1 MFSALDWFLIL
12 TYLSFAF
19 AAGILLSPKA
29 GKSLVSYFVA
39 DRKLPWWWLGTSM
52 VATTFAADTPLVITG
67 FVAADGISANWFWWS
82 WAIGYMAMTVFFAG
96 KWRRAEVL
104 TDVEFVELRYGGK
117 PATVLRMVKAFYL
130 SILVNSIVL
139 GWVFKAMSKITG
151 PFMDWSELLGPETF
165 AAVRDVWPSF
175 LIFDSLNNTITV
187 LILFVVVVVYSS
199 MGGIQGVILTDLVQ
213 FALGMGGAI
222 LFAFY
227 AVSSQGGIS
236 GLLEK
241 MHATYPEQSGS
252 ILGFWPDFREASLPF
267 SVFLIFVF
275 VQWWA
280 QYYSDGSG
288 YLAQRIHTAKNPEE
302 AEKGSLWFN
311 AANFIVRTWPWI
323 LTALVTLVVF
333 PLDDPTRYFAEGN
346 LVRGDREMGYP
357 VLMKLILPS
366 GILGIVFASLMAAF
380 MSTADTHI
388 NWGASYL
395 VNDFYLRFVNPGADD
410 KTLVRMS
417 RTAVVLMSVI
427 AILVATQISSIA
439 SAWKFLLAFAS
450 GMGLPQI
457 LRWIWWR
464 TNAWTELSGMIT
476 ALILSLILYPAFP
489 DVRSEYLLCCVA
501 LGSVAVSIA
510 VTLLTPPV
518 PAETLDAFV
527 KRVEPFGFWNGAQSG
542 ERLEEFR
549 FKVVSWVA
557 GTSAL
562 FFGMF
567 SLGYFFLLQPWQ
579 GLVCLFSFFVLGA
592 YYWKRE
598 FGRNKKKEV

>member
-1 MFSALDWFLIL
+1 M
-12 TYLSFAF
+12 YLFFAF
-19 AAGILLSPKA
+19 TAGILLSPKA

-67 FVAADGISANWFWWS
+67 FIAADGISANWFWWS
-82 WAIGYMAMTVFFAG
+82 WAIGYMAITVFFAG
-96 KWRRAEVL
+96 KWRRMEVL

-117 PATVLRMVKAFYL
+117 PAIILRMVKAFYL

-151 PFMDWSELLGPETF
+151 PFLDWKDLLGADRF
-165 AAVRDVWPSF
+165 SIIQNVWPSF

-187 LILFVVVVVYSS
+187 LILFLVVVVYSS

-222 LFAFY
+222 LFAVY

-236 GLLEK
+236 GLLSK
-241 MHATYPEQSGS
+241 MEELYPDKHKS
-252 ILGFWPDFREASLPF
+252 ILSFWPDFQEASL
-267 SVFLIFVF
+267 SINVFLIFIS

-288 YLAQRIHTAKNPEE
+288 YLAQRIHTAKNPKE

-311 AANFIVRTWPWI
+311 IANFMVRTWPWI

-333 PLDDPTRYFAEGN
+333 PLHDPTKYFSEGWI
-346 LVRGDREMGYP
+346 VGGDREMGYP
-357 VLMKLILPS
+357 ILMKLILPN

-395 VNDFYLRFVNPGADD
+395 VNDFYLRFVHPKADD
-410 KTLVRMS
+410 KTLVKAS
-417 RTAVVLMSVI
+417 RIAVVTMSII
-427 AILVATQISSIA
+427 AILVATQIQSIA
-439 SAWKFLLAFAS
+439 NAWKFLLAFAS

-476 ALILSLILYPAFP
+476 ALILSMILYPSYP
-489 DVRSEYLLCCVA
+489 NVRSEYLLFWVA
-501 LGSVAVSIA
+501 IGSVAVSIL
-510 VTLLTPPV
+510 VTFLTPPV
-518 PAETLDAFV
+518 PQNTLDDFI
-527 KRVEPFGFWNGAQSG
+527 KRVDPIGFWKG
-542 ERLEEFR
+542 EDNKKRLEDFYKKI
-549 FKVVSWVA
+549 FLWLL
-557 GTSAL
+557 GTVAL

-567 SLGYFFLLQPWQ
+567 SLGYFFLLQSWQ
-579 GLVCLFSFFVLGA
+579 GFFCLFGFVFLGIL
-592 YYWKRE
+592 YWKKE
-598 FGRNKKKEV
+598 FGRI

>member
-1 MFSALDWFLIL
+1 MFSFIDWFFIFM
-12 TYLSFAF
+12 YLFFAF
-19 AAGILLSPKA
+19 TAGILLSPKA

-67 FVAADGISANWFWWS
+67 FIAADGISANWFWWS

-96 KWRRAEVL
+96 KWRRMEVL

-117 PATVLRMVKAFYL
+117 PAIILRMVKAFYL

-151 PFMDWSELLGPETF
+151 PFLDWKDLLGADRF
-165 AAVRDVWPSF
+165 SIIQNVWPSF

-187 LILFVVVVVYSS
+187 LILFLVVVVYSS

-222 LFAFY
+222 LFAVY

-236 GLLEK
+236 GLLSK
-241 MHATYPEQSGS
+241 MEELYPDKHKS
-252 ILGFWPDFREASLPF
+252 ILSFWPDFQEASLPIN
-267 SVFLIFVF
+267 VFLIFIS

-288 YLAQRIHTAKNPEE
+288 YLAQRIHTAKNPKE

-311 AANFIVRTWPWI
+311 IANFMVRTWPWI

-333 PLDDPTRYFAEGN
+333 PLYDPTKYFSEGW
-346 LVRGDREMGYP
+346 VVGGDREMGYP
-357 VLMKLILPS
+357 ILMKLILPN

-395 VNDFYLRFVNPGADD
+395 VNDFYLRFVHPKADD
-410 KTLVRMS
+410 KTLVKAS
-417 RTAVVLMSVI
+417 RIAVVTMSII
-427 AILVATQISSIA
+427 AILVATQIQSIA
-439 SAWKFLLAFAS
+439 NAWKFLLAFAS

-476 ALILSLILYPAFP
+476 ALILSMILYPSYP
-489 DVRSEYLLCCVA
+489 NVRSEYLLFWVA
-501 LGSVAVSIA
+501 IGSVAVSIL
-510 VTLLTPPV
+510 VTFLTPPV
-518 PAETLDAFV
+518 PQNTLDDFI
-527 KRVEPFGFWNGAQSG
+527 KRVDPIGFWKG
-542 ERLEEFR
+542 EDNKKRLEDFYKKI
-549 FKVVSWVA
+549 FLWLL
-557 GTSAL
+557 GTVAL

-567 SLGYFFLLQPWQ
+567 SLGYFFLLQFWQ
-579 GLVCLFSFFVLGA
+579 GFFCLFGFVFLGIL
-592 YYWKRE
+592 YWKKE
-598 FGRNKKKEV
+598 FGRN

>member
-1 MFSALDWFLIL
+1 M
-12 TYLSFAF
+12 YLFFAF
-19 AAGILLSPKA
+19 TAGILLSPKA

-67 FVAADGISANWFWWS
+67 FIAADGISANWFWWS

-96 KWRRAEVL
+96 KWRRMEVL

-117 PATVLRMVKAFYL
+117 PAIILRMVKAFYL

-151 PFMDWSELLGPETF
+151 PFLDWKDLLGADRF
-165 AAVRDVWPSF
+165 SIIQNVWPSF

-187 LILFVVVVVYSS
+187 LILFLVVVVYSS

-222 LFAFY
+222 LFAVY

-236 GLLEK
+236 GLLSK
-241 MHATYPEQSGS
+241 MEELYPDKHKS
-252 ILGFWPDFREASLPF
+252 ILSFWPDFQEASLPIN
-267 SVFLIFVF
+267 VFLIFIS

-288 YLAQRIHTAKNPEE
+288 YLAQRIHTAKNPKE

-311 AANFIVRTWPWI
+311 IANFMVRTWPWI

-333 PLDDPTRYFAEGN
+333 PLHDPTKYFSEGWI
-346 LVRGDREMGYP
+346 VGGDREMGYP
-357 VLMKLILPS
+357 ILMKLILPN

-395 VNDFYLRFVNPGADD
+395 VNDFYLRFVHPKADD
-410 KTLVRMS
+410 KTLVKAS
-417 RTAVVLMSVI
+417 RIAVVTMSII
-427 AILVATQISSIA
+427 AILVATQIQSIA
-439 SAWKFLLAFAS
+439 NAWKFLLAFAS

-476 ALILSLILYPAFP
+476 ALILSMILYPSYP
-489 DVRSEYLLCCVA
+489 NVRSEYLLFWVA
-501 LGSVAVSIA
+501 IGSVAVSIL
-510 VTLLTPPV
+510 VTFLTPPV
-518 PAETLDAFV
+518 PQNTLDDFI
-527 KRVEPFGFWNGAQSG
+527 KRVDPIGFWKG
-542 ERLEEFR
+542 EDNKKRLEDFYKKI
-549 FKVVSWVA
+549 FLWLL
-557 GTSAL
+557 GTVAL

-567 SLGYFFLLQPWQ
+567 SLGYFFLLQSWQ
-579 GLVCLFSFFVLGA
+579 GFFCLFGFVFLGIL
-592 YYWKRE
+592 YWKKE
-598 FGRNKKKEV
+598 FGRI

>member
-1 MFSALDWFLIL
+1 MFGVIDWFFIL
-12 TYLSFAF
+12 MYLSFAF

-96 KWRRAEVL
+96 KWRRMEVL

-117 PATVLRMVKAFYL
+117 PAIILRMVKAFYL

-151 PFMDWSELLGPETF
+151 PFLDWKDLLDADRF
-165 AAVRDVWPSF
+165 AIIQNVWPSF

-187 LILFVVVVVYSS
+187 LILFLVVVVYSS

-213 FALGMGGAI
+213 FVLGMGGAI
-222 LFAFY
+222 LFAVY

-236 GLLEK
+236 GLLSK
-241 MHATYPEQSGS
+241 MEEVYPDEHES
-252 ILGFWPDFREASLPF
+252 ILSFWPDFQEASLPIN
-267 SVFLIFVF
+267 VFLIFIS

-288 YLAQRIHTAKNPEE
+288 YLAQRIHTAKNPKE

-311 AANFIVRTWPWI
+311 VANFMIRTWPWI

-333 PLDDPTRYFAEGN
+333 PLHDPTKYFSEGWI
-346 LVRGDREMGYP
+346 VGGDREMGYP
-357 VLMKLILPS
+357 ILMKLILPS
-366 GILGIVFASLMAAF
+366 GVLGIVFASLMAAF

-395 VNDFYLRFVNPGADD
+395 VNDFYLRFVHPKADD
-410 KTLVRMS
+410 KTLVRAS
-417 RTAVVLMSVI
+417 RIAVVTMSII
-427 AILVATQISSIA
+427 AILVATQIQSIA

-476 ALILSLILYPAFP
+476 ALILSMILYPSFP
-489 DVRSEYLLCCVA
+489 NVRSEYLLFWVA
-501 LGSVAVSIA
+501 IGSVVVSIL
-510 VTLLTPPV
+510 VTFLTPPV
-518 PAETLDAFV
+518 SQNTLDDFV
-527 KRVEPFGFWNGAQSG
+527 KRVDPIGFWKG
-542 ERLEEFR
+542 EGSKKRLEDFYKKI
-549 FKVVSWVA
+549 FLWLLGTVV
-557 GTSAL
+557 L

-567 SLGYFFLLQPWQ
+567 SLGYFFLLRFWQ
-579 GLVCLFSFFVLGA
+579 GFLCLIGFVLLGIL
-592 YYWKRE
+592 YWKKE
-598 FGRNKKKEV
+598 FGRN

>member
-1 MFSALDWFLIL
+1 MFGVIDWFFIL
-12 TYLSFAF
+12 MYLSFAF

-96 KWRRAEVL
+96 KWRRMEVL

-117 PATVLRMVKAFYL
+117 PAIILRMVKAFYL

-151 PFMDWSELLGPETF
+151 PFLDWKDLLGADRF
-165 AAVRDVWPSF
+165 AIIQNVWPSF

-187 LILFVVVVVYSS
+187 LILFLVVVVYSS

-213 FALGMGGAI
+213 FVLGMGGAI
-222 LFAFY
+222 LFAVY

-236 GLLEK
+236 GLLSK
-241 MHATYPEQSGS
+241 MEEVYPDKHES
-252 ILGFWPDFREASLPF
+252 ILSFWPDFQEASLPIN
-267 SVFLIFVF
+267 VFLIFIS

-288 YLAQRIHTAKNPEE
+288 YLAQRIHTAKNPKE

-311 AANFIVRTWPWI
+311 VANFMIRTWPWI

-333 PLDDPTRYFAEGN
+333 PLHDPTKYFSEGWI
-346 LVRGDREMGYP
+346 VGGDREMGYP
-357 VLMKLILPS
+357 ILMKLILPS
-366 GILGIVFASLMAAF
+366 GVLGIVFASLMAAF

-395 VNDFYLRFVNPGADD
+395 VNDFYLRFVHPKADD
-410 KTLVRMS
+410 KTLVKAS
-417 RTAVVLMSVI
+417 RIAVVVMSII
-427 AILVATQISSIA
+427 AILVATQIQSIA

-476 ALILSLILYPAFP
+476 ALILSMILYPSFP
-489 DVRSEYLLCCVA
+489 NVRSEYLLFWVA
-501 LGSVAVSIA
+501 IGSVVVSIL
-510 VTLLTPPV
+510 VTFLTPPV
-518 PAETLDAFV
+518 SQNTLDDFV
-527 KRVEPFGFWNGAQSG
+527 KRVDPIGFWKG
-542 ERLEEFR
+542 EGSKKRLEDFYKKI
-549 FKVVSWVA
+549 FLWLLGTVV
-557 GTSAL
+557 L

-567 SLGYFFLLQPWQ
+567 SLGYFFLLRFWQ
-579 GLVCLFSFFVLGA
+579 GGFCLIGFVLLGIW
-592 YYWKRE
+592 YWKKE
-598 FGRNKKKEV
+598 FGRN

>member
-1 MFSALDWFLIL
+1 M
-12 TYLSFAF
+12 YLFFAF

-67 FVAADGISANWFWWS
+67 FIAADGISANWFWWS
-82 WAIGYMAMTVFFAG
+82 WAIGYMAMAVFFAG
-96 KWRRAEVL
+96 KWRRMEVL

-117 PATVLRMVKAFYL
+117 PAIILRMVKAFYL

-151 PFMDWSELLGPETF
+151 PFLDWKDLLGADRF
-165 AAVRDVWPSF
+165 SIIQNVWPSF

-187 LILFVVVVVYSS
+187 LILFLVVVVYSS

-222 LFAFY
+222 LFAVY

-236 GLLEK
+236 GLLSK
-241 MHATYPEQSGS
+241 MEELYPDKHKS
-252 ILGFWPDFREASLPF
+252 ILSFWPDFQEASLPIN
-267 SVFLIFVF
+267 VFLIFIS

-288 YLAQRIHTAKNPEE
+288 YLAQRIHTAKNPKE

-311 AANFIVRTWPWI
+311 IANFMVRTWPWI

-333 PLDDPTRYFAEGN
+333 PLHDPTKYFSEGWT
-346 LVRGDREMGYP
+346 VGGDREMGYP
-357 VLMKLILPS
+357 ILMKLILPN

-395 VNDFYLRFVNPGADD
+395 VNDFYLRFVHPKADD
-410 KTLVRMS
+410 KTLVKAS
-417 RTAVVLMSVI
+417 RIAVVTMSII
-427 AILVATQISSIA
+427 AILVATQIQSIA
-439 SAWKFLLAFAS
+439 NAWKFLLAFAS

-476 ALILSLILYPAFP
+476 ALILSIILYPSYP
-489 DVRSEYLLCCVA
+489 NVRSEYLLFWVA
-501 LGSVAVSIA
+501 IGSVAVSIL
-510 VTLLTPPV
+510 VTFLTPPV
-518 PAETLDAFV
+518 PQNTLDDFI
-527 KRVEPFGFWNGAQSG
+527 KRVDPIGFWKG
-542 ERLEEFR
+542 EDNKKRLEDFYKKT
-549 FKVVSWVA
+549 FLWLL
-557 GTSAL
+557 GTVAL

-567 SLGYFFLLQPWQ
+567 SLGYFFLLQFWQ
-579 GLVCLFSFFVLGA
+579 GFFCLFGFVFLGIL
-592 YYWKRE
+592 YWKRNLVE
-598 FGRNKKKEV
+598 IDKL

>member
-1 MFSALDWFLIL
+1 MFSIVDWSILFIYLI
-12 TYLSFAF
+12 FAF
-19 AAGILLSPKA
+19 GAGVLLSPKA

-96 KWRRAEVL
+96 KWRRMEVL

-117 PATVLRMVKAFYL
+117 PATILRMVKAFYL

-151 PFMDWSELLGPETF
+151 PFLDWKDLLGADGF
-165 AAVRDVWPSF
+165 AIVQSLWPSF

-187 LILFVVVVVYSS
+187 LILFLVVIVYSS

-213 FALGMGGAI
+213 FALGMSGAI
-222 LFAFY
+222 LFAVY

-236 GLLEK
+236 GLLTK
-241 MHATYPEQSGS
+241 MEEVYPDRHES
-252 ILGFWPDFREASLPF
+252 ILSFWPDFQDASLPF
-267 SVFLIFVF
+267 TVFLIFVS

-288 YLAQRIHTAKNPEE
+288 YLAQRIHTAKNPKE

-311 AANFIVRTWPWI
+311 VANFIVRTWPWV

-333 PLDDPTRYFAEGN
+333 PLHDPTRYFSEGQI
-346 LVRGDREMGYP
+346 VGGDREMGYP
-357 VLMKLILPS
+357 ILMKLILPS
-366 GILGIVFASLMAAF
+366 GVLGIVFASLMAAF

-395 VNDFYLRFVNPGADD
+395 VNDFYLRFIHPTASD
-410 KTLVRMS
+410 KTLVRVS
-417 RTAVVLMSVI
+417 RIAVVLMSVI
-427 AILVATQISSIA
+427 AILVATQIQSIA

-457 LRWIWWR
+457 LRWVWWR

-476 ALILSLILYPAFP
+476 ALVLSMILYPMFP
-489 DVRSEYLLCCVA
+489 EVRSEYLLFWVA
-501 LGSVAVSIA
+501 IGSVIVSIT

-518 PAETLDAFV
+518 PQATLDAFV
-527 KRVEPFGFWNGAQSG
+527 QRANPFGFWKGGESK
-542 ERLEEFR
+542 ERLEDFQR
-549 FKVVSWVA
+549 RIVLWFL
-557 GTSAL
+557 GTVAL

-567 SLGYFFLLQPWQ
+567 SLGYFFLLQFWQ
-579 GLVCLFSFFVLGA
+579 GACCLIGFAVFGA
-592 YYWKRE
+592 VYWKKE
-598 FGRNKKKEV
+598 FNKNQTD

>member
-1 MFSALDWFLIL
+1 MFSILDWSIL
-12 TYLSFAF
+12 SLYLLFAF
-19 AAGILLSPKA
+19 GAGVILSPKA

-96 KWRRAEVL
+96 KWRKMEVL

-117 PATVLRMVKAFYL
+117 PAMILRMVKAFYL

-151 PFMDWSELLGPETF
+151 PFLDWNELLGAESF
-165 AAVRDVWPSF
+165 SMIQNLWPSF
-175 LIFDSLNNTITV
+175 LVFDSLNNTITV
-187 LILFVVVVVYSS
+187 LILFFVVVIYSS

-236 GLLEK
+236 GLLLK
-241 MHATYPEQSGS
+241 MEEVYPDKHES
-252 ILGFWPDFREASLPF
+252 ILSFWPDFQDASLPF
-267 SVFLIFVF
+267 TVFLIFIG

-288 YLAQRIHTAKNPEE
+288 YLAQRIHTARNPKE

-311 AANFIVRTWPWI
+311 IANFIIRTWPWV

-333 PLDDPTRYFAEGN
+333 PLHDPTRYFAEGQI
-346 LVRGDREMGYP
+346 VGSDREMGYP
-357 VLMKLILPS
+357 VLMKLILPT
-366 GILGIVFASLMAAF
+366 GVLGIVFASLMAAF

-395 VNDFYLRFVNPGADD
+395 VNDFYLRFIHPSASD
-410 KTLVRMS
+410 KTLVRVS
-417 RTAVVLMSVI
+417 RIAVVLMSII
-427 AILVATQISSIA
+427 AILVATQIQSIA

-464 TNAWTELSGMIT
+464 ANAWTELSGMIT
-476 ALILSLILYPAFP
+476 ALILSMILYPAYP
-489 DVRSEYLLCCVA
+489 EVRSEYLLFWVA
-501 LGSVAVSIA
+501 MGSVVVSIA

-518 PAETLDAFV
+518 PKETLDAFIE
-527 KRVEPFGFWNGAQSG
+527 RVNPFGFWQGKENDV
-542 ERLEEFR
+542 RLKEFR
-549 FKVVSWVA
+549 ERIYLWIL
-557 GTSAL
+557 GTTAL

-567 SLGYFFLLQPWQ
+567 SLGYFLLLQPWQ
-579 GLVCLFSFFVLGA
+579 GLVSLIGFSVFGTV
-592 YYWKRE
+592 YWKKE
-598 FGRNKKKEV
+598 FNKNKTD

>member
-1 MFSALDWFLIL
+1 MFSVLDWFFIL
-12 TYLSFAF
+12 LYLLFAF

-96 KWRRAEVL
+96 KWRKMEVL

-117 PATVLRMVKAFYL
+117 PATILRMVKAFYL

-151 PFMDWSELLGPETF
+151 PFLDWTDILGVDGF
-165 AAVRDVWPSF
+165 AIVRNLWPSF

-187 LILFVVVVVYSS
+187 LILFLIVVVYSS

-222 LFAFY
+222 LFAVY

-236 GLLEK
+236 GLLMGMKEI
-241 MHATYPEQSGS
+241 YPDKHES
-252 ILGFWPDFREASLPF
+252 ILSFWPDFQGASLPF
-267 SVFLIFVF
+267 NVFLIFIS

-288 YLAQRIHTAKNPEE
+288 YLAQRIHTAKSPEE

-311 AANFIVRTWPWI
+311 VANFIVRTWPWI

-333 PLDDPTRYFAEGN
+333 PLHDPTRYFSEGQI
-346 LVRGDREMGYP
+346 VGGDREMGYP
-357 VLMKLILPS
+357 ILMKLILPS
-366 GILGIVFASLMAAF
+366 GVLGIVFASLMAAF

-395 VNDFYLRFVNPGADD
+395 VNDFYLRFLHPGADD
-410 KTLVRMS
+410 KTLVRVS
-417 RTAVVLMSVI
+417 RIAVVLM
-427 AILVATQISSIA
+427 AIVAVLVATQIQSIA

-476 ALILSLILYPAFP
+476 ALTLSMILYPFFP
-489 DVRSEYLLCCVA
+489 EVRSEYLLFWVA
-501 LGSVAVSIA
+501 IGSVAVSIL
-510 VTLLTPPV
+510 VTLTTPPV
-518 PAETLDAFV
+518 SKDTLDAFV
-527 KRVEPFGFWNGAQSG
+527 KRADPFGFWKGQGSK
-542 ERLEEFR
+542 ERLEDFQE
-549 FKVVSWVA
+549 KIVLWILGTVS
-557 GTSAL
+557 L

-567 SLGYFFLLQPWQ
+567 SLGCFFLLKFWQ
-579 GLVCLFSFFVLGA
+579 GACCLIGFVAFGFF
-592 YYWKRE
+592 YWKKE
-598 FGRNKKKEV
+598 FGNNGID

>member
-1 MFSALDWFLIL
+1 MFSFIDWFFIFM
-12 TYLSFAF
+12 YLFFAF
-19 AAGILLSPKA
+19 TAGILLSPKA

-67 FVAADGISANWFWWS
+67 FIAADGISANWFWWS

-96 KWRRAEVL
+96 KWRRMEVL

-117 PATVLRMVKAFYL
+117 PAIILRMVKAFYL

-151 PFMDWSELLGPETF
+151 PFLDWKDLLGADRF
-165 AAVRDVWPSF
+165 SIIQNVWPSF

-187 LILFVVVVVYSS
+187 LILFLVVVVYSS

-222 LFAFY
+222 LFAVY

-236 GLLEK
+236 GLLSK
-241 MHATYPEQSGS
+241 MEELYPDKHKS
-252 ILGFWPDFREASLPF
+252 ILSFWPDFQEASL
-267 SVFLIFVF
+267 SINVFLIFIS

-288 YLAQRIHTAKNPEE
+288 YLAQRIHTAKNPKE

-311 AANFIVRTWPWI
+311 IANFMVRTWPWI

-333 PLDDPTRYFAEGN
+333 PLHDPTKYFSEGWI
-346 LVRGDREMGYP
+346 VGGDREMGYP
-357 VLMKLILPS
+357 ILMKLILPN

-395 VNDFYLRFVNPGADD
+395 VNDFYLRFVHPKADD
-410 KTLVRMS
+410 KTLVKAS
-417 RTAVVLMSVI
+417 RIAVVTMSII
-427 AILVATQISSIA
+427 AILVATQIQSIA
-439 SAWKFLLAFAS
+439 NAWKFLLAFAS

-476 ALILSLILYPAFP
+476 ALILSMILYPSYP
-489 DVRSEYLLCCVA
+489 NVRSEYLLFWVA
-501 LGSVAVSIA
+501 IGSVAVSIL
-510 VTLLTPPV
+510 VTFLTPPV
-518 PAETLDAFV
+518 PQNTLDDFI
-527 KRVEPFGFWNGAQSG
+527 KRVDPIGFWKG
-542 ERLEEFR
+542 EDNKKRLEDFYKKI
-549 FKVVSWVA
+549 FLWLL
-557 GTSAL
+557 GTVAL

-567 SLGYFFLLQPWQ
+567 SLGYFFLLQSWQ
-579 GLVCLFSFFVLGA
+579 GFFCLFGFVFLGIL
-592 YYWKRE
+592 YW
-598 FGRNKKKEV
+598 

>member
-1 MFSALDWFLIL
+1 MFSFIDWFFIFM
-12 TYLSFAF
+12 YLFFAF
-19 AAGILLSPKA
+19 TAGILLSPKA

-67 FVAADGISANWFWWS
+67 FIAADGISANWFWWS

-96 KWRRAEVL
+96 KWRRMEVL

-117 PATVLRMVKAFYL
+117 PAIILRMVKAFYL

-151 PFMDWSELLGPETF
+151 PFLDWKDLLGADRF
-165 AAVRDVWPSF
+165 SIIQNVWPSF

-187 LILFVVVVVYSS
+187 LILFLVVVVYSS

-222 LFAFY
+222 LFAVY

-236 GLLEK
+236 GLLSRMEEL
-241 MHATYPEQSGS
+241 YPDKHKS
-252 ILGFWPDFREASLPF
+252 ILSFWPDFQEASLPIN
-267 SVFLIFVF
+267 VFLIFIS

-288 YLAQRIHTAKNPEE
+288 YLAQRIHTAKNPKE

-311 AANFIVRTWPWI
+311 IANFMVRTWPWI

-333 PLDDPTRYFAEGN
+333 PLHDPTKYFSEGWI
-346 LVRGDREMGYP
+346 VGGDREMGYP
-357 VLMKLILPS
+357 ILMKLILPN

-395 VNDFYLRFVNPGADD
+395 VNDFYLRFVHPKADD
-410 KTLVRMS
+410 KTLVKAS
-417 RTAVVLMSVI
+417 RVAVVTMSII
-427 AILVATQISSIA
+427 AILVATQIQSIA
-439 SAWKFLLAFAS
+439 NAWKFLLAFAS

-476 ALILSLILYPAFP
+476 ALILSMILYPSYP
-489 DVRSEYLLCCVA
+489 NVRSEYLLFWVA
-501 LGSVAVSIA
+501 IGSVAVSIL
-510 VTLLTPPV
+510 VTFLTPPV
-518 PAETLDAFV
+518 PQNTLDDFI
-527 KRVEPFGFWNGAQSG
+527 KRVDPIGFWKG
-542 ERLEEFR
+542 EDNKKRLEDFYKKI
-549 FKVVSWVA
+549 FLWLL
-557 GTSAL
+557 GTIAL

-567 SLGYFFLLQPWQ
+567 SLGYFFLLQFWQ
-579 GLVCLFSFFVLGA
+579 GFFCLFGFVFLGIL
-592 YYWKRE
+592 YWKKNLVE
-598 FGRNKKKEV
+598 IDKL

>member
-1 MFSALDWFLIL
+1 MFGVIDWFFIL
-12 TYLSFAF
+12 MYLSFAF

-96 KWRRAEVL
+96 KWRRMEVL

-117 PATVLRMVKAFYL
+117 PAIILRMVKAFYL

-151 PFMDWSELLGPETF
+151 PFLDWKDLLGADRF
-165 AAVRDVWPSF
+165 AIIQNVWPSF

-187 LILFVVVVVYSS
+187 LILFLVVVVYSS

-213 FALGMGGAI
+213 FVLGMGGAI
-222 LFAFY
+222 LFAVY

-236 GLLEK
+236 GLLSK
-241 MHATYPEQSGS
+241 MEEVYPDKHES
-252 ILGFWPDFREASLPF
+252 ILSFWPDFQEASLPIN
-267 SVFLIFVF
+267 VFLIFIS

-288 YLAQRIHTAKNPEE
+288 YLAQRIHTAKNPKE

-311 AANFIVRTWPWI
+311 VANFMIRTWPWI

-333 PLDDPTRYFAEGN
+333 PLHDPTKYFSEGWI
-346 LVRGDREMGYP
+346 VGGDREMGYP
-357 VLMKLILPS
+357 ILMKLILPS
-366 GILGIVFASLMAAF
+366 GVLGIVFASLMAAF

-395 VNDFYLRFVNPGADD
+395 VNDFYLRFVHPKADD
-410 KTLVRMS
+410 KTLVKAS
-417 RTAVVLMSVI
+417 RIAVVVMSII
-427 AILVATQISSIA
+427 AILVATQIQSIA

-476 ALILSLILYPAFP
+476 ALILSMILYPSFP
-489 DVRSEYLLCCVA
+489 NVRSEYLLFWVA
-501 LGSVAVSIA
+501 IGSVVVSIL
-510 VTLLTPPV
+510 VTFLTPPV
-518 PAETLDAFV
+518 SQKTLDDFV
-527 KRVEPFGFWNGAQSG
+527 KRVDPIGFWKG
-542 ERLEEFR
+542 EGSKKRLEDFYKKI
-549 FKVVSWVA
+549 FLWLLGTVV
-557 GTSAL
+557 L

-567 SLGYFFLLQPWQ
+567 SLGYFFLLRFWQ
-579 GLVCLFSFFVLGA
+579 GGFCLIGFVFLGIW
-592 YYWKRE
+592 YWKKE
-598 FGRNKKKEV
+598 FGRN

>member
-1 MFSALDWFLIL
+1 MFSFIDWFFIFM
-12 TYLSFAF
+12 YLFFAF
-19 AAGILLSPKA
+19 TAGILLSPKA

-67 FVAADGISANWFWWS
+67 FIAADGISANWFWWS

-96 KWRRAEVL
+96 KWRRMEVL

-117 PATVLRMVKAFYL
+117 PAIILRMVKAFYL

-151 PFMDWSELLGPETF
+151 PFLDWKDLLGADRF
-165 AAVRDVWPSF
+165 SIIQNVWPSF

-187 LILFVVVVVYSS
+187 LILFLVVVVYSS

-222 LFAFY
+222 LFAVY

-236 GLLEK
+236 GLLSK
-241 MHATYPEQSGS
+241 MEELYPDKHKS
-252 ILGFWPDFREASLPF
+252 ILSFWPDFQEASLPIN
-267 SVFLIFVF
+267 VFLIFIS

-288 YLAQRIHTAKNPEE
+288 YLAQRIHTAKNPKE

-311 AANFIVRTWPWI
+311 IANFMVRTWPWI

-333 PLDDPTRYFAEGN
+333 PLHDPTKYFSEGWI
-346 LVRGDREMGYP
+346 VGGDREMGYP
-357 VLMKLILPS
+357 ILMKLILPN

-395 VNDFYLRFVNPGADD
+395 VNDFYLRFVHPKADD
-410 KTLVRMS
+410 KTLVKAS
-417 RTAVVLMSVI
+417 RIAVVTMSII
-427 AILVATQISSIA
+427 AILVATQIQSIA
-439 SAWKFLLAFAS
+439 NAWKFLLAFAS

-476 ALILSLILYPAFP
+476 ALILSMILYPSYP
-489 DVRSEYLLCCVA
+489 NVRSEYLLFWVA
-501 LGSVAVSIA
+501 IGSVAVSIL
-510 VTLLTPPV
+510 VTFLTPPV
-518 PAETLDAFV
+518 PQNTLDDFI
-527 KRVEPFGFWNGAQSG
+527 KRVDPIGFWKG
-542 ERLEEFR
+542 EDNKKRLEDFYKKI
-549 FKVVSWVA
+549 FLWLL
-557 GTSAL
+557 GTVAL

-567 SLGYFFLLQPWQ
+567 SLGYFFLLQFWQ
-579 GLVCLFSFFVLGA
+579 GFFCLFGFVFLGIL
-592 YYWKRE
+592 YWK
-598 FGRNKKKEV
+598 KIW

>member
-1 MFSALDWFLIL
+1 MFSILDWSIL
-12 TYLSFAF
+12 SLYLLFAF
-19 AAGILLSPKA
+19 GAGVLLSPKA

-96 KWRRAEVL
+96 KWRRMEVL

-117 PATVLRMVKAFYL
+117 PATILRMVKAFYL

-151 PFMDWSELLGPETF
+151 PFLDWNELLGPESFSTIQNF
-165 AAVRDVWPSF
+165 WPSF
-175 LIFDSLNNTITV
+175 LVFDSLNNTITV
-187 LILFVVVVVYSS
+187 LILFFVVVIYSS

-213 FALGMGGAI
+213 FALGMGGAVI
-222 LFAFY
+222 FAFY

-236 GLLEK
+236 GLLSK
-241 MHATYPEQSGS
+241 MEEVYPEKHES
-252 ILGFWPDFREASLPF
+252 ILSFWPDFQDASLPF
-267 SVFLIFVF
+267 TVFLIFIG

-311 AANFIVRTWPWI
+311 IANFIVRTWPWI

-333 PLDDPTRYFAEGN
+333 PLHDPARYFAEGQ
-346 LVRGDREMGYP
+346 LVGNDREMGYP
-357 VLMKLILPS
+357 VLMKLILPT
-366 GILGIVFASLMAAF
+366 GVLGIVFASLMAAF

-395 VNDFYLRFVNPGADD
+395 VNDFYLRFIHPSASD
-410 KTLVRMS
+410 KTLVRVS
-417 RTAVVLMSVI
+417 RIAVVLMSII
-427 AILVATQISSIA
+427 AILVATQIQSIA

-457 LRWIWWR
+457 LRWVWWR
-464 TNAWTELSGMIT
+464 ANAWTELSGMIT
-476 ALILSLILYPAFP
+476 ALILSMILYPAYP
-489 DVRSEYLLCCVA
+489 EVRSEYLLFWVA
-501 LGSVAVSIA
+501 MGSVFVSIL

-518 PAETLDAFV
+518 PKETLDAFIE
-527 KRVEPFGFWNGAQSG
+527 RVNPFGFWKGQESDV
-542 ERLEEFR
+542 RLKEFQNR
-549 FKVVSWVA
+549 IYLWIL
-557 GTSAL
+557 GTSSL

-567 SLGYFFLLQPWQ
+567 SLGYFLLLQPWQ
-579 GLVCLFSFFVLGA
+579 GLISLIGFVLLGSV
-592 YYWKRE
+592 YWRKG
-598 FGRNKKKEV
+598 FGKN

>member
-1 MFSALDWFLIL
+1 M
-12 TYLSFAF
+12 YLFFAF
-19 AAGILLSPKA
+19 TAGILLSPKA

-67 FVAADGISANWFWWS
+67 FIAADGISANWFWWS

-96 KWRRAEVL
+96 KWRRMEVL

-117 PATVLRMVKAFYL
+117 PAIILRMVKAFYL

-151 PFMDWSELLGPETF
+151 PFLDWKDLLGADRF
-165 AAVRDVWPSF
+165 SIIQNVWPSF

-187 LILFVVVVVYSS
+187 LILFLVVVVYSS

-222 LFAFY
+222 LFAVY

-236 GLLEK
+236 GLLSK
-241 MHATYPEQSGS
+241 MEELYPDKHKS
-252 ILGFWPDFREASLPF
+252 ILSFWPDFQEASLPIN
-267 SVFLIFVF
+267 VFLIFIS

-288 YLAQRIHTAKNPEE
+288 YLAQRIHTAKNPKE

-311 AANFIVRTWPWI
+311 IANFMVRTWPWI

-333 PLDDPTRYFAEGN
+333 PLHDPIKYFSEGWI
-346 LVRGDREMGYP
+346 VGGDREMGYP
-357 VLMKLILPS
+357 ILMKLILPN

-395 VNDFYLRFVNPGADD
+395 VNDFYLRFVHPKADD
-410 KTLVRMS
+410 KTLVKAS
-417 RTAVVLMSVI
+417 RIAVVTMSII
-427 AILVATQISSIA
+427 AILVATQIQSIA
-439 SAWKFLLAFAS
+439 NAWKFLLAFAS

-476 ALILSLILYPAFP
+476 ALILSMILYPSYP
-489 DVRSEYLLCCVA
+489 NVRSEYLLFWVA
-501 LGSVAVSIA
+501 IGSVAVSILI
-510 VTLLTPPV
+510 TFLTPPV
-518 PAETLDAFV
+518 PQNTLDDFI
-527 KRVEPFGFWNGAQSG
+527 KRVDPIGFWKG
-542 ERLEEFR
+542 EDNKKRLEDFYKKI
-549 FKVVSWVA
+549 FLWLL
-557 GTSAL
+557 GTVAL

-567 SLGYFFLLQPWQ
+567 SLGYFFLLQFWQ
-579 GLVCLFSFFVLGA
+579 GFFCLFGFVFLGIL
-592 YYWKRE
+592 YWKKE
-598 FGRNKKKEV
+598 FGRI

>member
-1 MFSALDWFLIL
+1 MFSFIDWFFIFM
-12 TYLSFAF
+12 YLFFAF
-19 AAGILLSPKA
+19 TAGILLSPKA

-67 FVAADGISANWFWWS
+67 FIAADGISANWFWWS

-96 KWRRAEVL
+96 KWRRMEVL

-117 PATVLRMVKAFYL
+117 PAIILRMVKAFYL

-151 PFMDWSELLGPETF
+151 PFLDWKDLLGADRF
-165 AAVRDVWPSF
+165 SIIQNVWPSF

-187 LILFVVVVVYSS
+187 LILFLVVVVYSS

-222 LFAFY
+222 LFAVY

-236 GLLEK
+236 GLLSK
-241 MHATYPEQSGS
+241 MEELYPDKHKS
-252 ILGFWPDFREASLPF
+252 ILSFWPDFQEASLPIN
-267 SVFLIFVF
+267 VFLIFIS

-288 YLAQRIHTAKNPEE
+288 YLAQRIHTAKNPKE

-311 AANFIVRTWPWI
+311 IANFMVRTWPWI

-333 PLDDPTRYFAEGN
+333 PLHDPTKYFSEGWI
-346 LVRGDREMGYP
+346 VGGDREMGYP
-357 VLMKLILPS
+357 ILMKLILPN

-395 VNDFYLRFVNPGADD
+395 VNDFYLRFVHPKADD
-410 KTLVRMS
+410 KTLVKAS
-417 RTAVVLMSVI
+417 RIAVVTMSII
-427 AILVATQISSIA
+427 AILVATQIQSIA
-439 SAWKFLLAFAS
+439 NAWKFLLAFAS

-476 ALILSLILYPAFP
+476 ALILSMILYPSYP
-489 DVRSEYLLCCVA
+489 NVRSEYLLFWVA
-501 LGSVAVSIA
+501 IGSVAVSIL
-510 VTLLTPPV
+510 VTFLTPPV
-518 PAETLDAFV
+518 PQNTLDDFI
-527 KRVEPFGFWNGAQSG
+527 KRVDPIGFWKG
-542 ERLEEFR
+542 EDNKKRLEDFYKKI
-549 FKVVSWVA
+549 FLWLL
-557 GTSAL
+557 GTVAL

-567 SLGYFFLLQPWQ
+567 SLGYFFLLQFWQ
-579 GLVCLFSFFVLGA
+579 GFFCLFGFVFLGIL
-592 YYWKRE
+592 YWKKI
-598 FGRNKKKEV
+598 GRN

>member
-1 MFSALDWFLIL
+1 MFSVIDWFFIFM
-12 TYLSFAF
+12 YLSFAF

-67 FVAADGISANWFWWS
+67 FIAADGISANWFWWS

-96 KWRRAEVL
+96 KWRRMEVL

-117 PATVLRMVKAFYL
+117 PAIILRMVKAFYL

-151 PFMDWSELLGPETF
+151 PFLDWKDLLGADRF
-165 AAVRDVWPSF
+165 SIIQNVWPSF

-187 LILFVVVVVYSS
+187 LILFLVVVVYSS

-222 LFAFY
+222 LFAVY

-236 GLLEK
+236 GLLSK
-241 MHATYPEQSGS
+241 MEELYPDKHKS
-252 ILGFWPDFREASLPF
+252 ILSFWPDFQEASLPIN
-267 SVFLIFVF
+267 VFLIFIS

-288 YLAQRIHTAKNPEE
+288 YLAQRIHTAKNPKE

-311 AANFIVRTWPWI
+311 IANFMVRTWPWI

-333 PLDDPTRYFAEGN
+333 PLHDPTKYFSEGWI
-346 LVRGDREMGYP
+346 VGGDREMGYP
-357 VLMKLILPS
+357 ILMKLILPN

-395 VNDFYLRFVNPGADD
+395 VNDFYLRFVHPKADD
-410 KTLVRMS
+410 KTLVKAS
-417 RTAVVLMSVI
+417 RIAVVTMSII
-427 AILVATQISSIA
+427 AILVATQIQSIA
-439 SAWKFLLAFAS
+439 NAWKFLLAFAS

-476 ALILSLILYPAFP
+476 ALILSMILYPSYP
-489 DVRSEYLLCCVA
+489 NVRSEYLLFWVA
-501 LGSVAVSIA
+501 IGSVAVSIL
-510 VTLLTPPV
+510 VTFLTPPV
-518 PAETLDAFV
+518 PQNTLDDFI
-527 KRVEPFGFWNGAQSG
+527 KRVDPIGFWKG
-542 ERLEEFR
+542 EDNKKRLEDFYKKI
-549 FKVVSWVA
+549 FLWLL
-557 GTSAL
+557 GTVAL

-567 SLGYFFLLQPWQ
+567 SLGYFFLLQFWQ
-579 GLVCLFSFFVLGA
+579 GFFCLFGFVFLGIL
-592 YYWKRE
+592 YWKKNLVE
-598 FGRNKKKEV
+598 IDKL

>member
-1 MFSALDWFLIL
+1 M
-12 TYLSFAF
+12 YLFFAF

-67 FVAADGISANWFWWS
+67 FIAADGISANWFWWS
-82 WAIGYMAMTVFFAG
+82 WAIGYMAMAVFFAG
-96 KWRRAEVL
+96 KWRRMEVL

-117 PATVLRMVKAFYL
+117 PAIILRMVKAFYL

-151 PFMDWSELLGPETF
+151 PFLDWKDLLGADRF
-165 AAVRDVWPSF
+165 SIIQNVWPSF

-187 LILFVVVVVYSS
+187 LILFLVVVVYSS

-222 LFAFY
+222 LFAVY

-236 GLLEK
+236 GLLSK
-241 MHATYPEQSGS
+241 MEELYPDKHKS
-252 ILGFWPDFREASLPF
+252 ILSFWPDFQEASLPIN
-267 SVFLIFVF
+267 VFLIFIS

-288 YLAQRIHTAKNPEE
+288 YLAQRIHTAKNPKE

-311 AANFIVRTWPWI
+311 IANFMVRTWPWI

-333 PLDDPTRYFAEGN
+333 PLHDPTKYFSEGWT
-346 LVRGDREMGYP
+346 VGGDREMGYP
-357 VLMKLILPS
+357 ILMKLILPN

-395 VNDFYLRFVNPGADD
+395 VNDFYLRFVHPKADD
-410 KTLVRMS
+410 KTLVKAS
-417 RTAVVLMSVI
+417 RIAVVTMSII
-427 AILVATQISSIA
+427 AILVATQIQSIA
-439 SAWKFLLAFAS
+439 NAWKFLLAFAS

-476 ALILSLILYPAFP
+476 ALILSIILYPSYP
-489 DVRSEYLLCCVA
+489 NVRSEYLLFWVA
-501 LGSVAVSIA
+501 IGSVAVSIL
-510 VTLLTPPV
+510 VTFLTPPV
-518 PAETLDAFV
+518 PQNTLDDFI
-527 KRVEPFGFWNGAQSG
+527 KRVDPIGFWKG
-542 ERLEEFR
+542 EDNKKRLEDFYKKT
-549 FKVVSWVA
+549 FLWLL
-557 GTSAL
+557 GTVAL

-567 SLGYFFLLQPWQ
+567 SLGYFFLLQFWQ
-579 GLVCLFSFFVLGA
+579 GFVCLFGFVFLGIL
-592 YYWKRE
+592 YWKKE
-598 FGRNKKKEV
+598 FGRF

>member
-1 MFSALDWFLIL
+1 MFSVIDWFFIFM
-12 TYLSFAF
+12 YLSFAF

-96 KWRRAEVL
+96 KWRRMEVL

-117 PATVLRMVKAFYL
+117 PAIILRMVKAFYL

-151 PFMDWSELLGPETF
+151 PFLDWKDLLGADRF
-165 AAVRDVWPSF
+165 AIIQNVWPSF

-187 LILFVVVVVYSS
+187 LILFLVVIVYSS

-222 LFAFY
+222 LFAVY
-227 AVSSQGGIS
+227 AVSSQGGVS
-236 GLLEK
+236 GLLSK
-241 MHATYPEQSGS
+241 MEEIYPDKHKS
-252 ILGFWPDFREASLPF
+252 ILSFWPDFQEASLPIN
-267 SVFLIFVF
+267 VFLIFIS

-288 YLAQRIHTAKNPEE
+288 YLAQRIHTAKNPKE

-311 AANFIVRTWPWI
+311 VANFMIRTWPWI

-333 PLDDPTRYFAEGN
+333 PLHDPTKYFSEGWI
-346 LVRGDREMGYP
+346 VGGDREMGYP
-357 VLMKLILPS
+357 ILMKLILPN

-388 NWGASYL
+388 NWGASYI
-395 VNDFYLRFVNPGADD
+395 VNDFYLRFVHPKADD
-410 KTLVRMS
+410 KTLVKAS
-417 RTAVVLMSVI
+417 RIAVVTMSII
-427 AILVATQISSIA
+427 AILVATQIQSIA
-439 SAWKFLLAFAS
+439 NAWKFLLAFAS

-476 ALILSLILYPAFP
+476 ALILSMILYPSFP
-489 DVRSEYLLCCVA
+489 NVRSEYLLFWVA
-501 LGSVAVSIA
+501 IGSVVVSIL
-510 VTLLTPPV
+510 VTFLTPPV
-518 PAETLDAFV
+518 PQNTLDDFI
-527 KRVEPFGFWNGAQSG
+527 KRVDPIGFWKG
-542 ERLEEFR
+542 EDNKKRLDDFYKKI
-549 FKVVSWVA
+549 FLWLL
-557 GTSAL
+557 GTAAL

-567 SLGYFFLLQPWQ
+567 SLGYFFLLRFWQ
-579 GLVCLFSFFVLGA
+579 GLLCLIGFVLLGIL
-592 YYWKRE
+592 YWKKE
-598 FGRNKKKEV
+598 FGRN

>member
-1 MFSALDWFLIL
+1 MFGVIDWFFIFM
-12 TYLSFAF
+12 YLSFAF
-19 AAGILLSPKA
+19 VAGILLSPKA

-96 KWRRAEVL
+96 KWRRMEVL

-117 PATVLRMVKAFYL
+117 PAIILRMVKAFYL

-151 PFMDWSELLGPETF
+151 PFLDWKDLLGADRF
-165 AAVRDVWPSF
+165 AIIQNVWPSF

-187 LILFVVVVVYSS
+187 LILFLVVVVYSS

-213 FALGMGGAI
+213 FVLGMGGAI
-222 LFAFY
+222 LFAVY

-236 GLLEK
+236 GLLSK
-241 MHATYPEQSGS
+241 MEEVYPDKHES
-252 ILGFWPDFREASLPF
+252 ILSFWPDFQEASLPIN
-267 SVFLIFVF
+267 VFLIFIS

-288 YLAQRIHTAKNPEE
+288 YLAQRIHTAKNPKE

-311 AANFIVRTWPWI
+311 VANFMIRTWPWI

-333 PLDDPTRYFAEGN
+333 PLHDPTKYFSEGWI
-346 LVRGDREMGYP
+346 VGGDREMGYP
-357 VLMKLILPS
+357 ILMKLILPS
-366 GILGIVFASLMAAF
+366 GVLGIVFASLMAAF

-395 VNDFYLRFVNPGADD
+395 VNDFYLRFVHPKADD
-410 KTLVRMS
+410 KTLVKAS
-417 RTAVVLMSVI
+417 RIAVVVMSII
-427 AILVATQISSIA
+427 AILVATQIQSIA

-476 ALILSLILYPAFP
+476 ALILSMILYPSFP
-489 DVRSEYLLCCVA
+489 NVRSEYLLFWVA
-501 LGSVAVSIA
+501 IGSVVVSIL
-510 VTLLTPPV
+510 VTFLTPPV
-518 PAETLDAFV
+518 SQNTLDDFV
-527 KRVEPFGFWNGAQSG
+527 KRVDPIGFWKG
-542 ERLEEFR
+542 EGSKKRLEDFYKKI
-549 FKVVSWVA
+549 FLWLLGTVV
-557 GTSAL
+557 L

-567 SLGYFFLLQPWQ
+567 SLGYFFLLRFWQ
-579 GLVCLFSFFVLGA
+579 GGFCLIGFVLLGIW
-592 YYWKRE
+592 YWKKE
-598 FGRNKKKEV
+598 FGRN

>member
-1 MFSALDWFLIL
+1 MFSFIDWFFIFM
-12 TYLSFAF
+12 YLFFAF
-19 AAGILLSPKA
+19 TAGILLSPKA

-67 FVAADGISANWFWWS
+67 FIAADGISANWFWWS
-82 WAIGYMAMTVFFAG
+82 WAIGYMAITVFFAG
-96 KWRRAEVL
+96 KWRRMEVL

-117 PATVLRMVKAFYL
+117 PAIILRMVKAFYL

-151 PFMDWSELLGPETF
+151 PFLDWKDLLGADRF
-165 AAVRDVWPSF
+165 SIIQNVWPSF

-187 LILFVVVVVYSS
+187 LILFLVVVVYSS

-222 LFAFY
+222 LFAVY

-236 GLLEK
+236 GLLSK
-241 MHATYPEQSGS
+241 MEELYPDKHKS
-252 ILGFWPDFREASLPF
+252 ILSFWPDFQEASL
-267 SVFLIFVF
+267 SINVFLIFIS

-288 YLAQRIHTAKNPEE
+288 YLAQRIHTAKNPKE

-311 AANFIVRTWPWI
+311 IANFMVRTWPWI

-333 PLDDPTRYFAEGN
+333 PLHDPTKYFSEGWI
-346 LVRGDREMGYP
+346 VGGDREMGYP
-357 VLMKLILPS
+357 ILMKLILPN

-395 VNDFYLRFVNPGADD
+395 VNDFYLRFVHPKADD
-410 KTLVRMS
+410 KTLVKAS
-417 RTAVVLMSVI
+417 RIAVVTMSII
-427 AILVATQISSIA
+427 AILVATQIQSIA
-439 SAWKFLLAFAS
+439 NAWKFLLAFAS

-476 ALILSLILYPAFP
+476 ALILSMILYPSYP
-489 DVRSEYLLCCVA
+489 NVRSEYLLFWVA
-501 LGSVAVSIA
+501 IGSVAVSIL
-510 VTLLTPPV
+510 VTFLTPPV
-518 PAETLDAFV
+518 PQNTLDDFI
-527 KRVEPFGFWNGAQSG
+527 KRVDPIGFWKG
-542 ERLEEFR
+542 EDNKKRLEDFYKKI
-549 FKVVSWVA
+549 FLWLL
-557 GTSAL
+557 GTVAL

-567 SLGYFFLLQPWQ
+567 SLGYFFLLQSWQ
-579 GLVCLFSFFVLGA
+579 GFFCLFGFVFLGIL
-592 YYWKRE
+592 YWKKE
-598 FGRNKKKEV
+598 FGRI

>member
-1 MFSALDWFLIL
+1 MFGVIDWFFIL
-12 TYLSFAF
+12 MYLSFAF

-96 KWRRAEVL
+96 KWRRMEVL

-117 PATVLRMVKAFYL
+117 PAIILRMVKAFYL

-151 PFMDWSELLGPETF
+151 PFLDWKDLLGADRF
-165 AAVRDVWPSF
+165 AIIQNVWPSF

-187 LILFVVVVVYSS
+187 LILFLVVVVYSS

-213 FALGMGGAI
+213 FVLGMGGAI
-222 LFAFY
+222 LFAVY

-236 GLLEK
+236 GLLSK
-241 MHATYPEQSGS
+241 MEEVYPDKHES
-252 ILGFWPDFREASLPF
+252 ILSFWPDLQEASLPIN
-267 SVFLIFVF
+267 VFLIFIS

-288 YLAQRIHTAKNPEE
+288 YLAQRIHTAKNPKE

-311 AANFIVRTWPWI
+311 VANFMIRTWPWI

-333 PLDDPTRYFAEGN
+333 PLHDPTKYFSEGWI
-346 LVRGDREMGYP
+346 VGGDREMGYP
-357 VLMKLILPS
+357 ILMKLILPS
-366 GILGIVFASLMAAF
+366 GVLGIVFASLMAAF

-395 VNDFYLRFVNPGADD
+395 VNDFYLRFVHPKADD
-410 KTLVRMS
+410 KTLVKVS
-417 RTAVVLMSVI
+417 RIAVVVMSII
-427 AILVATQISSIA
+427 AILVATQIQSIA

-476 ALILSLILYPAFP
+476 ALILSMILYPSFP
-489 DVRSEYLLCCVA
+489 NVRSEYLLFWVA
-501 LGSVAVSIA
+501 IGSVVVSIL
-510 VTLLTPPV
+510 VTFLTPPV
-518 PAETLDAFV
+518 SQNTLDDFV
-527 KRVEPFGFWNGAQSG
+527 KRVDPIGFWKG
-542 ERLEEFR
+542 EGSKKRLEDFYKKI
-549 FKVVSWVA
+549 FLWLLGTVV
-557 GTSAL
+557 L

-567 SLGYFFLLQPWQ
+567 SLGYFFLLRFWQ
-579 GLVCLFSFFVLGA
+579 GGFCLIGFVFLGIW
-592 YYWKRE
+592 YWKKE
-598 FGRNKKKEV
+598 FGRN

>member
-1 MFSALDWFLIL
+1 MFSVIDWFFIFM
-12 TYLSFAF
+12 YLSFAF

-67 FVAADGISANWFWWS
+67 FIAADGISANWFWWS

-96 KWRRAEVL
+96 KWRRMEVL

-117 PATVLRMVKAFYL
+117 PAIILRMVKAFYL

-151 PFMDWSELLGPETF
+151 PFLDWKDLLGADRF
-165 AAVRDVWPSF
+165 SIIQNVWPSF

-187 LILFVVVVVYSS
+187 LILFLVVVVYSS

-222 LFAFY
+222 LFAVY

-236 GLLEK
+236 GLLSK
-241 MHATYPEQSGS
+241 MEELYPDKHKS
-252 ILGFWPDFREASLPF
+252 ILSFWPDFQEASLPIN
-267 SVFLIFVF
+267 VFLIFIS

-288 YLAQRIHTAKNPEE
+288 YLAQRIHTAKNPKE

-311 AANFIVRTWPWI
+311 IANFMVRTWPWI

-333 PLDDPTRYFAEGN
+333 PLHDPTKYFSEGWI
-346 LVRGDREMGYP
+346 VGGDREMGYP
-357 VLMKLILPS
+357 ILMKLILPN

-395 VNDFYLRFVNPGADD
+395 VNDFYLRFVHPKADD
-410 KTLVRMS
+410 KTLVKAS
-417 RTAVVLMSVI
+417 RIAVVTMSII
-427 AILVATQISSIA
+427 AILVATQIQSIA
-439 SAWKFLLAFAS
+439 NAWKFLLAFAS

-476 ALILSLILYPAFP
+476 ALILSMILYPSYP
-489 DVRSEYLLCCVA
+489 NVRSEYLLFWVA
-501 LGSVAVSIA
+501 IGSVAVSIL
-510 VTLLTPPV
+510 VTFLTPPV
-518 PAETLDAFV
+518 PQNTLDDFI
-527 KRVEPFGFWNGAQSG
+527 KRVDPIGFWKG
-542 ERLEEFR
+542 EDNKKRLEDFYKKI
-549 FKVVSWVA
+549 FLWLL
-557 GTSAL
+557 GTIAL

-567 SLGYFFLLQPWQ
+567 SLGYFFLLQFWQ
-579 GLVCLFSFFVLGA
+579 GFFCLFGFVFLGIL
-592 YYWKRE
+592 YWKKI
-598 FGRNKKKEV
+598 GRN

>member
-1 MFSALDWFLIL
+1 MFSVIDWFFIFM
-12 TYLSFAF
+12 YLSFAF

-67 FVAADGISANWFWWS
+67 FIAADGISANWFWWS

-96 KWRRAEVL
+96 KWRRMEVL

-117 PATVLRMVKAFYL
+117 PAIILRMVKAFYL

-151 PFMDWSELLGPETF
+151 PFLDWKDLLGADRF
-165 AAVRDVWPSF
+165 SIIQNVWPSF

-187 LILFVVVVVYSS
+187 LILFLVVVVYSS

-222 LFAFY
+222 LFAVY

-236 GLLEK
+236 GLLSRMEEL
-241 MHATYPEQSGS
+241 YPDKHKS
-252 ILGFWPDFREASLPF
+252 ILSFWPDFQEASLPIN
-267 SVFLIFVF
+267 VFLIFIS

-288 YLAQRIHTAKNPEE
+288 YLAQRIHTAKNPKE

-311 AANFIVRTWPWI
+311 IANFMVRTWPWI

-333 PLDDPTRYFAEGN
+333 PLHDPTKYFSEGWI
-346 LVRGDREMGYP
+346 VGGDREMGYP
-357 VLMKLILPS
+357 ILMKLILPN

-395 VNDFYLRFVNPGADD
+395 VNDFYLRFVHPKADD
-410 KTLVRMS
+410 KTLVKAS
-417 RTAVVLMSVI
+417 RIAVVTMSII
-427 AILVATQISSIA
+427 AILVATQIQSIA
-439 SAWKFLLAFAS
+439 NAWKFLLAFAS

-476 ALILSLILYPAFP
+476 ALILSMILYPSYP
-489 DVRSEYLLCCVA
+489 NVRSEYLLFWVA
-501 LGSVAVSIA
+501 IGSVAVSIL
-510 VTLLTPPV
+510 VTFLTPPV
-518 PAETLDAFV
+518 PQNTLDDFI
-527 KRVEPFGFWNGAQSG
+527 KRVDPIGFWKG
-542 ERLEEFR
+542 EDNKKRLEDFYKKI
-549 FKVVSWVA
+549 FLWLL
-557 GTSAL
+557 GTIAL

-567 SLGYFFLLQPWQ
+567 SLGYFFLLQFWQ
-579 GLVCLFSFFVLGA
+579 GFFCLFGFVFLGIL
-592 YYWKRE
+592 YWKKNLVE
-598 FGRNKKKEV
+598 IDKL

>member
-1 MFSALDWFLIL
+1 MFSFIDWFFIFM
-12 TYLSFAF
+12 YLFFAF
-19 AAGILLSPKA
+19 TAGILLSPKA

-67 FVAADGISANWFWWS
+67 FIAADGISANWFWWS

-96 KWRRAEVL
+96 KWRRMEVL

-117 PATVLRMVKAFYL
+117 PAIILRMVKAFYL

-151 PFMDWSELLGPETF
+151 PFLDWKDLLGADRF
-165 AAVRDVWPSF
+165 SIIQNVWPSF

-187 LILFVVVVVYSS
+187 LILFLVVVVYSS

-222 LFAFY
+222 LFAVY

-236 GLLEK
+236 GLLSK
-241 MHATYPEQSGS
+241 MEELYPDKHKS
-252 ILGFWPDFREASLPF
+252 ILSFWPDFQEASLPIN
-267 SVFLIFVF
+267 VFLIFIS

-288 YLAQRIHTAKNPEE
+288 YLAQRIHTAKNPKE

-311 AANFIVRTWPWI
+311 IANFMVRTWPWI

-333 PLDDPTRYFAEGN
+333 PLHDPTKYFSEGWI
-346 LVRGDREMGYP
+346 VGGDREMGYP
-357 VLMKLILPS
+357 ILMKLILPN

-395 VNDFYLRFVNPGADD
+395 VNDFYLRFVHPKADD
-410 KTLVRMS
+410 KTLVKAS
-417 RTAVVLMSVI
+417 RIAVVTMSII
-427 AILVATQISSIA
+427 AILVATQIQSIA
-439 SAWKFLLAFAS
+439 NAWKFLLAFAS

-476 ALILSLILYPAFP
+476 ALILSMILYPSYP
-489 DVRSEYLLCCVA
+489 NVRSEYLLFWVA
-501 LGSVAVSIA
+501 IGSVAVSIL
-510 VTLLTPPV
+510 VTFLTPPV
-518 PAETLDAFV
+518 PQNTLDDFI
-527 KRVEPFGFWNGAQSG
+527 KRVDPIGFWKG
-542 ERLEEFR
+542 EDNKKRLEDFYKKI
-549 FKVVSWVA
+549 FLWLL
-557 GTSAL
+557 GTVAL

-567 SLGYFFLLQPWQ
+567 SLGYFFLLQSWQ
-579 GLVCLFSFFVLGA
+579 GFFCLFGFVFLGIL
-592 YYWKRE
+592 YWKKE
-598 FGRNKKKEV
+598 FGRI

>member
-1 MFSALDWFLIL
+1 MFSVLDWFFIL
-12 TYLSFAF
+12 LYLLFAF

-96 KWRRAEVL
+96 KWRKMEVL

-117 PATVLRMVKAFYL
+117 PATILRMVKAFYL

-151 PFMDWSELLGPETF
+151 PFLDWTDILGVDGF
-165 AAVRDVWPSF
+165 AIVRNLWPSF

-187 LILFVVVVVYSS
+187 LILFLIVVVYSS

-222 LFAFY
+222 LFAVY

-236 GLLEK
+236 GLLMGMKEI
-241 MHATYPEQSGS
+241 YPDKHES
-252 ILGFWPDFREASLPF
+252 ILSFWPDFQGASLPF
-267 SVFLIFVF
+267 NVFLIFIS

-288 YLAQRIHTAKNPEE
+288 YLAQRIHTAKSPEE

-311 AANFIVRTWPWI
+311 VANFIVRTWPWI

-333 PLDDPTRYFAEGN
+333 PLHDPTRYFSEGQI
-346 LVRGDREMGYP
+346 VGGDREMGYP
-357 VLMKLILPS
+357 ILMKLILPS
-366 GILGIVFASLMAAF
+366 GVLGIVFASLMAAF

-395 VNDFYLRFVNPGADD
+395 VNDFYLRFLHPGADD
-410 KTLVRMS
+410 KTLVRVS
-417 RTAVVLMSVI
+417 RIAVVLM
-427 AILVATQISSIA
+427 AIVAVLVATQIQSIA

-476 ALILSLILYPAFP
+476 ALTLSMILYPFFP
-489 DVRSEYLLCCVA
+489 EVRSKYLLFWVA
-501 LGSVAVSIA
+501 IGSVVVSIL
-510 VTLLTPPV
+510 VTLTTPPV
-518 PAETLDAFV
+518 PKDTLDAFV
-527 KRVEPFGFWNGAQSG
+527 KRTDPFGFWKGQGSKK
-542 ERLEEFR
+542 RLEDFQE
-549 FKVVSWVA
+549 KIVLWILGTVS
-557 GTSAL
+557 L

-567 SLGYFFLLQPWQ
+567 SLGCFFLLKFWQ
-579 GLVCLFSFFVLGA
+579 GACCLIGFVAFGFF
-592 YYWKRE
+592 YWKKE
-598 FGRNKKKEV
+598 FGNNGVD

>member
-1 MFSALDWFLIL
+1 MFSFIDWFFIFM
-12 TYLSFAF
+12 YLFFAF
-19 AAGILLSPKA
+19 TAGILLSPKA

-67 FVAADGISANWFWWS
+67 FIAADGISANWFWWS

-96 KWRRAEVL
+96 KWRRMEVL

-117 PATVLRMVKAFYL
+117 PAIILRMVKAFYL

-151 PFMDWSELLGPETF
+151 PFLDWKDLLGADRF
-165 AAVRDVWPSF
+165 SIIQNVWPSF

-187 LILFVVVVVYSS
+187 LILFLVVVVYSS

-222 LFAFY
+222 LFAVY

-236 GLLEK
+236 GLLSK
-241 MHATYPEQSGS
+241 MEELYPDKHKS
-252 ILGFWPDFREASLPF
+252 ILSFWPDFQEASLPIN
-267 SVFLIFVF
+267 VFLIFIS

-288 YLAQRIHTAKNPEE
+288 YLAQRIHTAKNPKE

-311 AANFIVRTWPWI
+311 IANFMVRTWPWI

-333 PLDDPTRYFAEGN
+333 PLHDPIKYFSEGWI
-346 LVRGDREMGYP
+346 VGGDREMGYP
-357 VLMKLILPS
+357 ILMKLILPN

-395 VNDFYLRFVNPGADD
+395 VNDFYLRFVHPKADD
-410 KTLVRMS
+410 KTLVKAS
-417 RTAVVLMSVI
+417 RIAVVTMSII
-427 AILVATQISSIA
+427 AILVATQIQSIA
-439 SAWKFLLAFAS
+439 NAWKFLLAFAS

-476 ALILSLILYPAFP
+476 ALILSMILYPSYP
-489 DVRSEYLLCCVA
+489 NVRSEYLLFWVA
-501 LGSVAVSIA
+501 IGSVAVSILI
-510 VTLLTPPV
+510 TFLTPPV
-518 PAETLDAFV
+518 PQNTLDDFI
-527 KRVEPFGFWNGAQSG
+527 KRVDPIGFWKG
-542 ERLEEFR
+542 EDNKKRLEDFYKKI
-549 FKVVSWVA
+549 FLWLL
-557 GTSAL
+557 GTVAL

-567 SLGYFFLLQPWQ
+567 SLGYFFLLQFWQ
-579 GLVCLFSFFVLGA
+579 GFFCLFGFVFLGIL
-592 YYWKRE
+592 YWKKE
-598 FGRNKKKEV
+598 FGRI

>member
-1 MFSALDWFLIL
+1 MFSFIDWFFIFM
-12 TYLSFAF
+12 YLFFAF
-19 AAGILLSPKA
+19 TAGILLSPKA

-67 FVAADGISANWFWWS
+67 FIAADGISANWFWWS

-96 KWRRAEVL
+96 KWRRMEVL

-117 PATVLRMVKAFYL
+117 PAIILRMVKAFYL

-151 PFMDWSELLGPETF
+151 PFLDWKDLLGADRF
-165 AAVRDVWPSF
+165 SIIQNVWPSF

-187 LILFVVVVVYSS
+187 LILFLVVVVYSS

-222 LFAFY
+222 LFAVY

-236 GLLEK
+236 GLLSK
-241 MHATYPEQSGS
+241 MEELYPDKHKS
-252 ILGFWPDFREASLPF
+252 ILSFWPDFQEASLPIN
-267 SVFLIFVF
+267 VFLIFIS

-288 YLAQRIHTAKNPEE
+288 YLAQRIHTAKNPKE

-311 AANFIVRTWPWI
+311 IANFMVRTWPWI

-333 PLDDPTRYFAEGN
+333 PLHDPTKYFSEGWI
-346 LVRGDREMGYP
+346 VGGDREMGYP
-357 VLMKLILPS
+357 ILMKLILPN

-395 VNDFYLRFVNPGADD
+395 VNDFYLRFVHPKADD
-410 KTLVRMS
+410 KTLVKAS
-417 RTAVVLMSVI
+417 RIAVVTMSII
-427 AILVATQISSIA
+427 AILVATQIQSIA
-439 SAWKFLLAFAS
+439 NAWKFLLAFAS

-476 ALILSLILYPAFP
+476 ALILSMILYPSYP
-489 DVRSEYLLCCVA
+489 NVRSEYLLFWVA
-501 LGSVAVSIA
+501 IGSVAVSILI
-510 VTLLTPPV
+510 TFLTPPV
-518 PAETLDAFV
+518 PQNTLDDFI
-527 KRVEPFGFWNGAQSG
+527 KRVDPIGFWKG
-542 ERLEEFR
+542 EDNKKRLEDFYKKI
-549 FKVVSWVA
+549 FLWLL
-557 GTSAL
+557 GTVAL

-567 SLGYFFLLQPWQ
+567 SLGYFFLLQFWQ
-579 GLVCLFSFFVLGA
+579 GFFCLFGFVFLGIL
-592 YYWKRE
+592 YWKKE
-598 FGRNKKKEV
+598 FGRN

>member
-1 MFSALDWFLIL
+1 MFSIVDWSILFIYLI
-12 TYLSFAF
+12 FAF
-19 AAGILLSPKA
+19 GAGVLLSPKA

-96 KWRRAEVL
+96 KWRRMEVL

-117 PATVLRMVKAFYL
+117 PATILRMVKAFYL

-151 PFMDWSELLGPETF
+151 PFLDWKDLIGADGF
-165 AAVRDVWPSF
+165 ALVQSLWPSF

-187 LILFVVVVVYSS
+187 LILFLVVIVYSS

-222 LFAFY
+222 LFAVY

-236 GLLEK
+236 GLLTK
-241 MHATYPEQSGS
+241 MEEVYPDRHES
-252 ILGFWPDFREASLPF
+252 ILSFWPDFQDASLPF
-267 SVFLIFVF
+267 TVFLIFVS

-288 YLAQRIHTAKNPEE
+288 YLAQRIHTAKNPKE

-311 AANFIVRTWPWI
+311 VANFIVRTWPWV

-333 PLDDPTRYFAEGN
+333 PLHDPTRYFSEGQI
-346 LVRGDREMGYP
+346 VGGDREMGYP
-357 VLMKLILPS
+357 ILMKLILPS
-366 GILGIVFASLMAAF
+366 GVLGIVFASLMAAF

-395 VNDFYLRFVNPGADD
+395 VNDFYLRFIHPTASD
-410 KTLVRMS
+410 KTLVRVS
-417 RTAVVLMSVI
+417 RIAVVLMSVI
-427 AILVATQISSIA
+427 AILVATQIQSIA

-457 LRWIWWR
+457 LRWVWWR

-476 ALILSLILYPAFP
+476 ALVLSMILYPMFP
-489 DVRSEYLLCCVA
+489 EVRSEYLLFWVA
-501 LGSVAVSIA
+501 IGSVIVSIT

-518 PAETLDAFV
+518 PQATLDAFV
-527 KRVEPFGFWNGAQSG
+527 QRVNPFGFWKGSESK
-542 ERLEEFR
+542 ERLEDFQR
-549 FKVVSWVA
+549 RIVLWFL
-557 GTSAL
+557 GTVAL

-567 SLGYFFLLQPWQ
+567 SIGYFFLLQFWQ
-579 GLVCLFSFFVLGA
+579 GACCLIGFAVFGA
-592 YYWKRE
+592 VYWKKE
-598 FGRNKKKEV
+598 FNKNQTD

>member
-1 MFSALDWFLIL
+1 MFSILDWSIL
-12 TYLSFAF
+12 SIYLLFAF
-19 AAGILLSPKA
+19 GAGVLLSPKA

-96 KWRRAEVL
+96 KWRRMEVL

-117 PATVLRMVKAFYL
+117 PAMILRMVKAFYL

-151 PFMDWSELLGPETF
+151 PFLDWNELLGPENFSTIQSL
-165 AAVRDVWPSF
+165 WPSF
-175 LIFDSLNNTITV
+175 LVFDSLNNTITV
-187 LILFVVVVVYSS
+187 LILFLVVVIYSS

-222 LFAFY
+222 LFAVY

-236 GLLEK
+236 GLLLK
-241 MHATYPEQSGS
+241 MEEVYPDKHES
-252 ILGFWPDFREASLPF
+252 ILSFWPDFQDASLPF
-267 SVFLIFVF
+267 TVFLIFIG

-311 AANFIVRTWPWI
+311 IANFIIRTWPWV

-333 PLDDPTRYFAEGN
+333 PLHDPTRYFAEGQIVGN
-346 LVRGDREMGYP
+346 DREMGYP
-357 VLMKLILPS
+357 VLMKLILPT
-366 GILGIVFASLMAAF
+366 GVLGIVFASLMAAF

-395 VNDFYLRFVNPGADD
+395 VNDFYLRFIHPSASD
-410 KTLVRMS
+410 KTLVRVS
-417 RTAVVLMSVI
+417 RIAVVLMSII
-427 AILVATQISSIA
+427 AILVATQIQSIA

-457 LRWIWWR
+457 LRWVWWR
-464 TNAWTELSGMIT
+464 ANAWTELSGMIT
-476 ALILSLILYPAFP
+476 ALILSMILYPVYP
-489 DVRSEYLLCCVA
+489 EVRSEYLLFWVA
-501 LGSVAVSIA
+501 MGSVVVSIV

-518 PAETLDAFV
+518 PKETLDAFIE
-527 KRVEPFGFWNGAQSG
+527 RVNPFGFWQGKES
-542 ERLEEFR
+542 EVRLNEFKSR
-549 FKVVSWVA
+549 IYLWIL

-567 SLGYFFLLQPWQ
+567 SLGYFLLLQPWQ
-579 GLVCLFSFFVLGA
+579 GLISLIGFVSLGSL
-592 YYWKRE
+592 YWKKG
-598 FGRNKKKEV
+598 FSKN

>member
-1 MFSALDWFLIL
+1 MFGVIDWFFIFM
-12 TYLSFAF
+12 YLSFAF

-96 KWRRAEVL
+96 KWRRMEVL

-117 PATVLRMVKAFYL
+117 PAIILRMVKAFYL

-151 PFMDWSELLGPETF
+151 PFLDWKDLLGADRF
-165 AAVRDVWPSF
+165 AIIQNVWPSF

-187 LILFVVVVVYSS
+187 LILFLVVVVYSS

-213 FALGMGGAI
+213 FVLGMGGAI
-222 LFAFY
+222 LFAVY

-236 GLLEK
+236 GLLSK
-241 MHATYPEQSGS
+241 MEEVYPDKHES
-252 ILGFWPDFREASLPF
+252 ILSFWPDFQEASLPIN
-267 SVFLIFVF
+267 VFLIFIS

-288 YLAQRIHTAKNPEE
+288 YLAQRIHTAKNPKE

-311 AANFIVRTWPWI
+311 VANFMIRTWPWI

-333 PLDDPTRYFAEGN
+333 PLHDPTKYFSEGWI
-346 LVRGDREMGYP
+346 VGGDREMGYP
-357 VLMKLILPS
+357 ILMKLILPS
-366 GILGIVFASLMAAF
+366 GVLGIVFASLMAAF

-395 VNDFYLRFVNPGADD
+395 VNDFYLRFVHPKADD
-410 KTLVRMS
+410 KTLVKAS
-417 RTAVVLMSVI
+417 RIAVVVMSII
-427 AILVATQISSIA
+427 AILVATQIQSIA

-476 ALILSLILYPAFP
+476 ALILSMILYPSFP
-489 DVRSEYLLCCVA
+489 NVRSEYLLFWVA
-501 LGSVAVSIA
+501 IGSVVVSIL
-510 VTLLTPPV
+510 VTFLTPPV
-518 PAETLDAFV
+518 SQNTLDDFV
-527 KRVEPFGFWNGAQSG
+527 KRVDPIGFWKG
-542 ERLEEFR
+542 EGSKKRLEDFYKKI
-549 FKVVSWVA
+549 FLWLLGTVV
-557 GTSAL
+557 L

-567 SLGYFFLLQPWQ
+567 SLGYFFLLRFWQ
-579 GLVCLFSFFVLGA
+579 GGFCLIGFVLLGIW
-592 YYWKRE
+592 YWKKE
-598 FGRNKKKEV
+598 FGRN

>member
-1 MFSALDWFLIL
+1 MFSFIDWFFIFM
-12 TYLSFAF
+12 YLFFAF
-19 AAGILLSPKA
+19 TAGILLSPKA

-67 FVAADGISANWFWWS
+67 FIAADGISANWFWWS

-96 KWRRAEVL
+96 KWRRMEVL

-117 PATVLRMVKAFYL
+117 PAIILRMVKAFYL

-151 PFMDWSELLGPETF
+151 PFLDWKDLLGADRF
-165 AAVRDVWPSF
+165 SIIQNVWPSF

-187 LILFVVVVVYSS
+187 LILFLVVVVYSS

-222 LFAFY
+222 LFAVY

-236 GLLEK
+236 GLLSK
-241 MHATYPEQSGS
+241 MEELYPDKHKS
-252 ILGFWPDFREASLPF
+252 ILSFWPDFQEASLPIN
-267 SVFLIFVF
+267 VFLIFIS

-288 YLAQRIHTAKNPEE
+288 YLAQRIHTAKNPKE

-311 AANFIVRTWPWI
+311 IANFMVRTWPWI

-333 PLDDPTRYFAEGN
+333 PLHDPTKYFSEGWI
-346 LVRGDREMGYP
+346 VGGDREMGYP
-357 VLMKLILPS
+357 ILMKLILPN

-395 VNDFYLRFVNPGADD
+395 VNDFYLRFVHPKADD
-410 KTLVRMS
+410 KTLVKAS
-417 RTAVVLMSVI
+417 RIAVVTMSII
-427 AILVATQISSIA
+427 AILVATQIQSIA
-439 SAWKFLLAFAS
+439 NAWKFLLAFAS

-476 ALILSLILYPAFP
+476 ALILSMILYPSYP
-489 DVRSEYLLCCVA
+489 NVRSEYLLFWVA
-501 LGSVAVSIA
+501 IGSVAVSIL
-510 VTLLTPPV
+510 VTFLTPPV
-518 PAETLDAFV
+518 PQNTLDDFI
-527 KRVEPFGFWNGAQSG
+527 KRVDPIGFWKG
-542 ERLEEFR
+542 EDNKKRLEDFYKKI
-549 FKVVSWVA
+549 FLWLL
-557 GTSAL
+557 GTVAL

-567 SLGYFFLLQPWQ
+567 SLGYFFLLQFWQ
-579 GLVCLFSFFVLGA
+579 GSFCLFGFVFLGIL
-592 YYWKRE
+592 YWKKE
-598 FGRNKKKEV
+598 FGRN

>member
-1 MFSALDWFLIL
+1 MFSFIDWFFIFM
-12 TYLSFAF
+12 YLFFAF
-19 AAGILLSPKA
+19 TAGILLSPKA

-67 FVAADGISANWFWWS
+67 FIAADGISANWFWWS

-96 KWRRAEVL
+96 KWRRMEVL

-117 PATVLRMVKAFYL
+117 PAIILRMVKAFYL

-151 PFMDWSELLGPETF
+151 PFLDWKDLLGADRF
-165 AAVRDVWPSF
+165 SIIQNVWPSF

-187 LILFVVVVVYSS
+187 LILFLVVVVYSS

-222 LFAFY
+222 LFAVY

-236 GLLEK
+236 GLLSK
-241 MHATYPEQSGS
+241 MEELYPDKHKS
-252 ILGFWPDFREASLPF
+252 ILSFWPDFQEASL
-267 SVFLIFVF
+267 SINVFLIFIS

-288 YLAQRIHTAKNPEE
+288 YLAQRIHTAKNPKE

-311 AANFIVRTWPWI
+311 IANFMVRTWPWI

-333 PLDDPTRYFAEGN
+333 PLHDPTKYFSEGWI
-346 LVRGDREMGYP
+346 VGGDREMGYP
-357 VLMKLILPS
+357 ILMKLILPN

-395 VNDFYLRFVNPGADD
+395 VNDFYLRFVHPKADD
-410 KTLVRMS
+410 KTLVKAS
-417 RTAVVLMSVI
+417 RIAVVTMSII
-427 AILVATQISSIA
+427 AILVATQIQSIA
-439 SAWKFLLAFAS
+439 NAWKFLLAFAS

-476 ALILSLILYPAFP
+476 ALILSMILYPSYP
-489 DVRSEYLLCCVA
+489 NVRSEYLLFWVA
-501 LGSVAVSIA
+501 IGSVAVSIL
-510 VTLLTPPV
+510 VTFLTPPV
-518 PAETLDAFV
+518 PQNTLDDFI
-527 KRVEPFGFWNGAQSG
+527 KRVDPIGFWKG
-542 ERLEEFR
+542 EDNKKRLEDFYKKI
-549 FKVVSWVA
+549 FLWLL
-557 GTSAL
+557 GTVAL

-567 SLGYFFLLQPWQ
+567 SLGYFFLLQSWQ
-579 GLVCLFSFFVLGA
+579 AAHGVSRCYLFNYMLWLEDLG
-592 YYWKRE
+592 
-598 FGRNKKKEV
+598 GKED

>member
-1 MFSALDWFLIL
+1 MFSFIDWFFIFM
-12 TYLSFAF
+12 YLFFAF
-19 AAGILLSPKA
+19 TAGILLSPKA

-67 FVAADGISANWFWWS
+67 FIAADGISANWFWWS

-96 KWRRAEVL
+96 KWRRMEVL

-117 PATVLRMVKAFYL
+117 PAIILRMVKAFYL

-151 PFMDWSELLGPETF
+151 PFLDWKDLLGADRF
-165 AAVRDVWPSF
+165 SIIQNVWPSF

-187 LILFVVVVVYSS
+187 LILFLVVVVYSS

-222 LFAFY
+222 LFAVY

-236 GLLEK
+236 GLLSK
-241 MHATYPEQSGS
+241 MEELYPDKHKS
-252 ILGFWPDFREASLPF
+252 ILSFWPDFQEASLPIN
-267 SVFLIFVF
+267 VFLIFIS

-288 YLAQRIHTAKNPEE
+288 YLAQRIHTAKNPKE

-311 AANFIVRTWPWI
+311 IANFMVRTWPWI

-333 PLDDPTRYFAEGN
+333 PLHDPTKYFSEGWI
-346 LVRGDREMGYP
+346 VGGDREMGYP
-357 VLMKLILPS
+357 ILMKLILPN

-395 VNDFYLRFVNPGADD
+395 VNDFYLRFVHPKADD
-410 KTLVRMS
+410 KTLVKAS
-417 RTAVVLMSVI
+417 RIAVVTMSII
-427 AILVATQISSIA
+427 AILVATQIQSIA
-439 SAWKFLLAFAS
+439 NAWKFLLAFAS

-476 ALILSLILYPAFP
+476 ALILSMILYPSYP
-489 DVRSEYLLCCVA
+489 NVRSEYLLFWVA
-501 LGSVAVSIA
+501 IGSVAVSIL
-510 VTLLTPPV
+510 VTFLTPPV
-518 PAETLDAFV
+518 PQKTLDDFI
-527 KRVEPFGFWNGAQSG
+527 KRVDPIGFWKG
-542 ERLEEFR
+542 EDNKKRLEDFYKKI
-549 FKVVSWVA
+549 FLWLL
-557 GTSAL
+557 GTVAL

-567 SLGYFFLLQPWQ
+567 SLGYFFLLQFWQ
-579 GLVCLFSFFVLGA
+579 GFFCLFGFVFLGIL
-592 YYWKRE
+592 YWKKE
-598 FGRNKKKEV
+598 FGRN

>member
-1 MFSALDWFLIL
+1 MFGVIDWFFIFM
-12 TYLSFAF
+12 YLSFAF

-96 KWRRAEVL
+96 KWRRMEVL

-117 PATVLRMVKAFYL
+117 PAIILRMVKAFYL

-151 PFMDWSELLGPETF
+151 PFLDWKDLLGADRF
-165 AAVRDVWPSF
+165 AIIQNVWPSF

-187 LILFVVVVVYSS
+187 LILFLVVVVYSS

-213 FALGMGGAI
+213 FVLGMGGAI
-222 LFAFY
+222 LFAVY

-236 GLLEK
+236 GLLSK
-241 MHATYPEQSGS
+241 MEEVYPDEHES
-252 ILGFWPDFREASLPF
+252 ILSFWPDFQEASLPIN
-267 SVFLIFVF
+267 VFLIFIS

-288 YLAQRIHTAKNPEE
+288 YLAQRIHTAKNPKE

-311 AANFIVRTWPWI
+311 VANFMIRTWPWI

-333 PLDDPTRYFAEGN
+333 PLHDPTKYFSEGWI
-346 LVRGDREMGYP
+346 VGGDREMGYP
-357 VLMKLILPS
+357 ILMKLILPS
-366 GILGIVFASLMAAF
+366 GVLGIVFASLMAAF

-395 VNDFYLRFVNPGADD
+395 VNDFYLRFVHPKADD
-410 KTLVRMS
+410 KTLVRAS
-417 RTAVVLMSVI
+417 RIAVVTMSII
-427 AILVATQISSIA
+427 AILVATQIQSIA

-476 ALILSLILYPAFP
+476 ALILSMILYPSFP
-489 DVRSEYLLCCVA
+489 NVRSEYLLFWVA
-501 LGSVAVSIA
+501 IGSVVVSIL
-510 VTLLTPPV
+510 VTFLTPPV
-518 PAETLDAFV
+518 SQNTLDDFV
-527 KRVEPFGFWNGAQSG
+527 KRVDPIGFWKG
-542 ERLEEFR
+542 EGSKKRLEDFYKKI
-549 FKVVSWVA
+549 FLWLLGTVV
-557 GTSAL
+557 L

-567 SLGYFFLLQPWQ
+567 SLGYFFLLRFWQ
-579 GLVCLFSFFVLGA
+579 GFLCLIGFVLLGIL
-592 YYWKRE
+592 YWKKE
-598 FGRNKKKEV
+598 FGRN

>member
-1 MFSALDWFLIL
+1 MFSVLDWFFIL
-12 TYLSFAF
+12 LYLLFAF

-96 KWRRAEVL
+96 KWRRMEVL

-117 PATVLRMVKAFYL
+117 PATILRMVKAFYL

-151 PFMDWSELLGPETF
+151 PFLDWKDVLGVDGF
-165 AAVRDVWPSF
+165 AFVQNLWPSF

-187 LILFVVVVVYSS
+187 LILFLVVIVYSS

-213 FALGMGGAI
+213 FALGMGGAV
-222 LFAFY
+222 LFAVY
-227 AVSSQGGIS
+227 AISSQGGVS
-236 GLLEK
+236 GLLGK
-241 MHATYPEQSGS
+241 MEEIYPDKHES
-252 ILGFWPDFREASLPF
+252 ILSFWPDFRDASLPF
-267 SVFLIFVF
+267 NVFLIFIG

-288 YLAQRIHTAKNPEE
+288 YLAQRIHTAKNPKE

-311 AANFIVRTWPWI
+311 VANFIVRTWPWV

-333 PLDDPTRYFAEGN
+333 PLHDPTRYFSEGQ
-346 LVRGDREMGYP
+346 LVAGDREMGYP

-366 GILGIVFASLMAAF
+366 GVLGIVFASLMAAF

-395 VNDFYLRFVNPGADD
+395 VNDFYLRFLHPNASD
-410 KTLVRMS
+410 KTLVRVS
-417 RTAVVLMSVI
+417 RIAVVLMSII
-427 AILVATQISSIA
+427 AILVATQIQSIA

-476 ALILSLILYPAFP
+476 ALVLSMILYPSFP
-489 DVRSEYLLCCVA
+489 EVRSEYLLFWVA
-501 LGSVAVSIA
+501 IGSVVVSIL
-510 VTLLTPPV
+510 VTLTTPPV
-518 PAETLDAFV
+518 SKDTLDAFV
-527 KRVEPFGFWNGAQSG
+527 ERANPFGFWKGQGSK
-542 ERLEEFR
+542 ERLEDFR
-549 FKVVSWVA
+549 EKIVLWIL
-557 GTSAL
+557 GTVAL

-567 SLGYFFLLQPWQ
+567 SLGYFFLLRFWQ
-579 GLVCLFSFFVLGA
+579 GTFCLIGFAIFGVV
-592 YYWKRE
+592 YWKKE
-598 FGRNKKKEV
+598 FGKNKVE

>member
-1 MFSALDWFLIL
+1 MFSVIDWFFIFM
-12 TYLSFAF
+12 YLSFAF

-96 KWRRAEVL
+96 KWRRMEVL

-117 PATVLRMVKAFYL
+117 PAIILRMVKAFYL

-151 PFMDWSELLGPETF
+151 PFLDWKDLLGADRF
-165 AAVRDVWPSF
+165 MIIQNVWPSF

-187 LILFVVVVVYSS
+187 LILFLVVVVYSS

-213 FALGMGGAI
+213 FVLGMGGAI
-222 LFAFY
+222 LFAVY

-236 GLLEK
+236 GLLSK
-241 MHATYPEQSGS
+241 MEEVYPDKHES
-252 ILGFWPDFREASLPF
+252 ILSFWPDFQEASLPIN
-267 SVFLIFVF
+267 VFLIFIS

-288 YLAQRIHTAKNPEE
+288 YLAQRIHTAKNPKE

-311 AANFIVRTWPWI
+311 VANFMIRTWPWI

-333 PLDDPTRYFAEGN
+333 PLHDPTKYFSEGWI
-346 LVRGDREMGYP
+346 VGGDREMGYP
-357 VLMKLILPS
+357 ILMKLILPS
-366 GILGIVFASLMAAF
+366 GVLGIVFASLMAAF

-395 VNDFYLRFVNPGADD
+395 VNDFYLRFVHPKADD
-410 KTLVRMS
+410 KTLVKVS
-417 RTAVVLMSVI
+417 RIAVVVMSII
-427 AILVATQISSIA
+427 AILVATQIQSIA

-476 ALILSLILYPAFP
+476 ALILSMILYPSFP
-489 DVRSEYLLCCVA
+489 NVRSEYLLFWVA
-501 LGSVAVSIA
+501 IGSVVVSIL
-510 VTLLTPPV
+510 VTFLTPPV
-518 PAETLDAFV
+518 SQNTLDDFV
-527 KRVEPFGFWNGAQSG
+527 KRVDPIGFWKG
-542 ERLEEFR
+542 EGSKKRLEDFYKKI
-549 FKVVSWVA
+549 FLWLLGTVV
-557 GTSAL
+557 L

-567 SLGYFFLLQPWQ
+567 SLGYFFLLRFWQ
-579 GLVCLFSFFVLGA
+579 GFLCLIGFVLLGIW
-592 YYWKRE
+592 YWKKE
-598 FGRNKKKEV
+598 FGRN